1 MGKCAFAQDLISVL
15 KVQYSRD
22 KRKDIALLLFLKPDD
37 KGNNIMSHFST
48 VKTKLANHDC
58 LVQALTDLNLSPL
71 VHEKAQPLKGYYGS
85 SQGQS
90 AEIIVSG
97 RTIKARADIGFKW
110 NQSSAVYEVIHD
122 SYETVP
128 KLGQDFFS
136 NKLMLAYGKHLVRVK
151 AAELQEKF
159 GECAISEETNGAVQ
173 TLRLTFSGHQ
183 EVKQYQRR

>member
-1 MGKCAFAQDLISVL
+1 
-15 KVQYSRD
+15 
-22 KRKDIALLLFLKPDD
+22 
-37 KGNNIMSHFST
+37 MSHFST
-48 VKTKLANHDC
+48 VKTKLANREC
-58 LVQALTDLNLSPL
+58 LVQALQDLKLNPQ
-71 VHEKAQPLKGYYGS
+71 VHSSAQSLKGYYGG

-110 NQSSAVYEVIHD
+110 NKSSGVYDVIHD
-122 SYETVP
+122 NYETVP

-159 GECAISEETNGAVQ
+159 GECAIAESTDGTVQ
-173 TLRLTFSGHQ
+173 TLRLTFTGHQ
-183 EVKQYQRR
+183 EVQQYARR

>member
-1 MGKCAFAQDLISVL
+1 V
-15 KVQYSRD
+15 
-22 KRKDIALLLFLKPDD
+22 
-37 KGNNIMSHFST
+37 SHFST
-48 VKTKLANHDC
+48 VKTKLSNHKC
-58 LVQALTDLNLSPL
+58 LVQALTDLNLSPQ
-71 VHEKAQPLKGYYGS
+71 VHQTAQSLKGYYGG

-110 NQSSAVYEVIHD
+110 NQSSGVYDVIHD

-136 NKLMLAYGKHLVRVK
+136 NKLMLAYGQRMVRVK

-159 GECAISEETNGAVQ
+159 GECAMAEETNGSVK
-173 TLRLTFSGHQ
+173 TLRLTFAGHQ
-183 EVKQYQRR
+183 EVQQYVRR

>member
-1 MGKCAFAQDLISVL
+1 
-15 KVQYSRD
+15 
-22 KRKDIALLLFLKPDD
+22 
-37 KGNNIMSHFST
+37 MSHFST
-48 VKTKLANHDC
+48 VKTKLANREC
-58 LVQALTDLNLSPL
+58 LVQALQDLKLNPQ
-71 VHEKAQPLKGYYGS
+71 VHETAQPLKGYYGG

-110 NQSSAVYEVIHD
+110 NISSGVYEVIHD

-159 GECAISEETNGAVQ
+159 GECAIAESTSGSVQ
-173 TLRLTFSGHQ
+173 TLRLTFAGHQ
-183 EVKQYQRR
+183 EVQQYVRR

>member
-1 MGKCAFAQDLISVL
+1 
-15 KVQYSRD
+15 
-22 KRKDIALLLFLKPDD
+22 
-37 KGNNIMSHFST
+37 MSHFST
-48 VKTKLANHDC
+48 VKTKLSNHEC
-58 LVQALTDLNLSPL
+58 LVQALTDLNLSPQ
-71 VHEKAQPLKGYYGS
+71 VHETPQPLKGYYGG

-110 NQSSAVYEVIHD
+110 NQSSGVYDVIHD

-136 NKLMLAYGKHLVRVK
+136 NKLMLAYGQRMVRAK

-159 GECAISEETNGAVQ
+159 GECAIAEETNGSVQ
-173 TLRLTFSGHQ
+173 TLRLTFAGHQ
-183 EVKQYQRR
+183 EVQQFARR

>member
-1 MGKCAFAQDLISVL
+1 
-15 KVQYSRD
+15 
-22 KRKDIALLLFLKPDD
+22 
-37 KGNNIMSHFST
+37 MSHFST
-48 VKTKLANHDC
+48 VKTKLSNQEC
-58 LVQALTDLNLSPL
+58 LVQALTDLNLSPQ
-71 VHEKAQPLKGYYGS
+71 VHQTAQSLKGYYGGYL
-85 SQGQS
+85 GQS

-110 NQSSAVYEVIHD
+110 NQSSGVYDVIHD

-159 GECAISEETNGAVQ
+159 GECAIAEETNGSVQ
-173 TLRLTFSGHQ
+173 TLRLTFAGHQ
-183 EVKQYQRR
+183 EVQQYVRR